1 MKRYNV
7 ELDIEEKT
15 IIQNALINLKMA
27 MMTEN
32 EYVDGLDE
40 LLERI
45 QSMRPVKSDH
55 YYCEAR

>member
-7 ELDIEEKT
+7 ELDTEEKA

-27 MMTEN
+27 MMAEN
-32 EYVDGLDE
+32 EYIDGLDE

-45 QSMRPVKSDH
+45 QTMRPVKSDH
-55 YYCEAR
+55 CYCEVR